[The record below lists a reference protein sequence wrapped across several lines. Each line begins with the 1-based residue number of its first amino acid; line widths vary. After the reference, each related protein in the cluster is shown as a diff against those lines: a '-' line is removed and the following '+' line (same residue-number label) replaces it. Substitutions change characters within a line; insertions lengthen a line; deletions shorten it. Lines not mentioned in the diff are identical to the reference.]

1 MLISLPVFL
10 TILLVISILWT
21 WTKLIKSNKSS
32 SNPPPGPW
40 KLPFIGNLHQL
51 VHPLPHHRLRDLA
64 KKFGPVMQ
72 LQVGEVSTV
81 IISSSEAAK
90 EVLKTHEINFVE
102 RPHLVAASVLFY
114 NRKDIAFAPYGE
126 YWRQLRKISILELL
140 SAKRVRSFKSI
151 REEEVSNFIT
161 SIYSKEGSPINLSR
175 MIFSLG
181 NGIIARTSIGK
192 KCKNQEAFLPIV
204 AELTEALGGFNMI
217 DIFPSSKFIYMVSRV
232 RSRLERMHREADEI
246 LESIISERRANSAL
260 ASKMDKNE
268 EDDLLGV
275 LLNLQDHGN
284 LEFQLTT
291 IAIKAIILEMFTGGG
306 DTSSTAL
313 EWAMSELVK
322 NPRVMEK
329 AQKEVRQVF
338 NDIGTIPDEASLH
351 DLKFLKLVIKETLRL
366 HPSAPLI
373 PRECGKSCN
382 VINGYDIHVKSK
394 VLINAWAIGRDPNY
408 WNEPERFYPE
418 RFINVSTDFKG
429 SDFEFIPFGAGKR
442 MCPGMLFAIAN
453 IEFPLAQ
460 MLYHFDWK
468 PADGLKP
475 EDLDMTESLGGTVK
489 RKRDL
494 KLIPISYR
502 SLVG

>member
-1 MLISLPVFL
+1 MSYLI
-10 TILLVISILWT
+10 T
-21 WTKLIKSNKSS
+21 
-32 SNPPPGPW
+32 
-40 KLPFIGNLHQL
+40 
-51 VHPLPHHRLRDLA
+51 
-64 KKFGPVMQ
+64 
-72 LQVGEVSTV
+72 
-81 IISSSEAAK
+81 
-90 EVLKTHEINFVE
+90 
-102 RPHLVAASVLFY
+102 
-114 NRKDIAFAPYGE
+114 
-126 YWRQLRKISILELL
+126 
-140 SAKRVRSFKSI
+140 
-151 REEEVSNFIT
+151 
-161 SIYSKEGSPINLSR
+161 
-175 MIFSLG
+175 
-181 NGIIARTSIGK
+181 
-192 KCKNQEAFLPIV
+192 
-204 AELTEALGGFNMI
+204 
-217 DIFPSSKFIYMVSRV
+217 
-232 RSRLERMHREADEI
+232 
-246 LESIISERRANSAL
+246 
-260 ASKMDKNE
+260 
-268 EDDLLGV
+268 
-275 LLNLQDHGN
+275 
-284 LEFQLTT
+284 FQ
-291 IAIKAIILEMFTGGG
+291 EMFSGGG

-453 IEFPLAQ
+453 IEFPLAH

-468 PADGLKP
+468 PADGLEP
-475 EDLDMTESLGGTVK
+475 ENLDMTESLGASVK

-494 KLIPISYR
+494 NLIPIPYR

>member
-1 MLISLPVFL
+1 MSYLITFQ
-10 TILLVISILWT
+10 
-21 WTKLIKSNKSS
+21 
-32 SNPPPGPW
+32 G
-40 KLPFIGNLHQL
+40 
-51 VHPLPHHRLRDLA
+51 
-64 KKFGPVMQ
+64 M
-72 LQVGEVSTV
+72 
-81 IISSSEAAK
+81 
-90 EVLKTHEINFVE
+90 
-102 RPHLVAASVLFY
+102 
-114 NRKDIAFAPYGE
+114 
-126 YWRQLRKISILELL
+126 
-140 SAKRVRSFKSI
+140 
-151 REEEVSNFIT
+151 
-161 SIYSKEGSPINLSR
+161 
-175 MIFSLG
+175 FS
-181 NGIIARTSIGK
+181 
-192 KCKNQEAFLPIV
+192 
-204 AELTEALGGFNMI
+204 
-217 DIFPSSKFIYMVSRV
+217 
-232 RSRLERMHREADEI
+232 
-246 LESIISERRANSAL
+246 
-260 ASKMDKNE
+260 
-268 EDDLLGV
+268 
-275 LLNLQDHGN
+275 
-284 LEFQLTT
+284 
-291 IAIKAIILEMFTGGG
+291 GGG

-351 DLKFLKLVIKETLRL
+351 DLKFLKLIIKETLRL
-366 HPSAPLI
+366 HPSGPLI
-373 PRECGKSCN
+373 PRECRKRCN
-382 VINGYDIHVKSK
+382 VNGYDIHVKSK

-408 WNEPERFYPE
+408 WNEPERFYPD

-475 EDLDMTESLGGTVK
+475 EDLDMTGSLGGTVK